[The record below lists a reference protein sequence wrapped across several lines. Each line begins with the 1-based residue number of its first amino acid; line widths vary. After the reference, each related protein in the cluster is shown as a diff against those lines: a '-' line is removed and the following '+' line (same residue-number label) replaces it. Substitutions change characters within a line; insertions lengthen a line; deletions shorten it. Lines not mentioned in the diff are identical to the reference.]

1 MSETLEKCV
10 SPVCYEKFEPSGLDI
25 KPKRYCSDG
34 CKLDVYALR
43 RVAKLLDGKSDSEK
57 LDVLKASR

>member
-43 RVAKLLDGKSDSEK
+43 RVAKSSWT
-57 LDVLKASR
+57 VRAIPRSSTC